1 MIEIRNLSF
10 SYGSRQV
17 LNKVNLSA
25 KSGEITMLLGRN
37 GAGKTTLFRCILGLA
52 KGYYGS
58 IKISG
63 REAKSLSAKEIAHNV
78 AYIPQVHY
86 PSFNY
91 SVLDMV
97 VMGTGSQVFAFS
109 SPKKQQYD
117 AAYRAL
123 DSIGITHLANQD
135 YCEISGGEQQ
145 MTLIARALVQGAP
158 ILIMDEPTSSL
169 DYGNQIKVMA
179 KARQLSEQGYTVIMS
194 AHNPQYALSYA
205 HNAAALQ
212 DGAVLAHGVPSKI
225 LDKAL
230 IKELYGVDSYIETFN
245 NTPFIIPI
253 TGIEKGR
260 KI

>member
-1 MIEIRNLSF
+1 MIEIQNLSF
-10 SYGSRQV
+10 SYGMRSV
-17 LNKVNLSA
+17 LNKVSLSA
-25 KSGEITMLLGRN
+25 KDGEITMLLGRN
-37 GAGKTTLFRCILGLA
+37 GAGKTTLFRCILGLE
-52 KGYYGS
+52 KNYCGS

-63 REAKSLSAKEIAHNV
+63 REAKSLSAKEIARSV

-117 AAYRAL
+117 AALSAL
-123 DSIGITHLANQD
+123 DSIGIAHLANRS

-169 DYGNQIKVMA
+169 DYGNQLKMME
-179 KARQLSEQGYTVIMS
+179 KAQQLSQQGYTVLMS

-205 HNAAALQ
+205 HKAAALQ
-212 DGAVLAHGVPSKI
+212 NGAVLAHGVPSEI

-230 IKELYGVDSYIETFN
+230 IKELYGVDSNIEN
-245 NTPFIIPI
+245 VNDTPLIVPI
-253 TGIEKGR
+253 TENQKGFR
-260 KI
+260 I